1 MSMLRGKFTKNGEM
15 KYISHLDLVSLFH
28 RVLRRAGIDI
38 AYSQG
43 FNPHPIISFA
53 TALSL
58 GVESTGE
65 YFDLKLN
72 EEMPIGEFKEKVN
85 EHMPRGIQIIEA
97 IYINDKE
104 DSLMSMVEYSDYR
117 ITLGFSQQGINQE
130 QLNEEIRDFL
140 DQESIMITRKKK
152 KKRRQRRQEYK
163 EVDVKPLI
171 HHFTVEKTQ
180 GKMAELKVLLT
191 TGSKGNLKPEDLI
204 KLFDQYLQ
212 KDHSK
217 FENRHSIESDLIKIQ
232 RIDLYQEVGGE
243 LKDLID
249 AVKQ

>member
-1 MSMLRGKFTKNGEM
+1 MSMLRGKFIKNGEM
-15 KYISHLDLVSLFH
+15 KYISHLDLVRLFH

-85 EHMPRGIQIIEA
+85 EHMPKGIQIIEA

-117 ITLGFSQQGINQE
+117 IDLEFSQHGINLE
-130 QLNEEIRDFL
+130 QLKEAIRGFL
-140 DQESIMITRKKK
+140 DQETIMITRKKK

-171 HHFTVEKTQ
+171 HRFTVEKTQ
-180 GKMAELKVLLT
+180 GKMAELNALLT

-212 KDHSK
+212 SDHSK
-217 FENRHSIESDLIKIQ
+217 LDNRLSIESDLIKIQ
-232 RIDLYQEVGGE
+232 RIDLYQEVEGE

-249 AVKQ
+249 AV